1 MSGAIVTWQSKLDAT
16 LGKKPVA
23 RYHSCGVHYEDY
35 ELHDGYWRYAW
46 TNFTLDDHPEFIEV
60 NKMEVALD

>member
-16 LGKKPVA
+16 NGIKPVA
-23 RYHSCGVHYEDY
+23 HSHIGGVHYEDY
-35 ELHDGYWRYAW
+35 ELPDGYWRYTW

-60 NKMEVALD
+60 NLMEYGV